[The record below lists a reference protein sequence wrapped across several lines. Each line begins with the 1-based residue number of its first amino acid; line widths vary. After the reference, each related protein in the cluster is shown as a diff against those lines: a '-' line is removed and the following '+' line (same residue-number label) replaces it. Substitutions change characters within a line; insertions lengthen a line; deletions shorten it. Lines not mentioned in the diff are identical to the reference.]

1 MPAYGMRMMTKVVIG
16 IAIGFFA
23 VIVLAFLGVSL
34 FQDRL
39 RGYVERELNSR
50 VDRYD
55 TRIGTLTIYPLR
67 LAVDIERLMVRLKDH
82 PDPPVIDMP
91 RARAELTWRGLL
103 HGTLV
108 GAIAMD
114 HPTVR
119 LTRSQ
124 AIPVARDAKEKAPS
138 IEEQQTWQDKVLSL
152 MPVTMS
158 VALKD
163 ADVTYIEKEGTPPLH
178 LSHMNLY
185 TGPVRNIRSE
195 RGEYPTD
202 ISLDGGINE
211 NGTLRAQGRLDVFAK
226 PHPSAKLD
234 IQVEN
239 FDLGRLLPLT
249 SRYHIRLY
257 QGRLSTD
264 GSVEYAPWT
273 KLIQLRDLKV
283 EHALVNYVYEPQAR
297 KPEKHA
303 AKKAADKATDM
314 ARRPET
320 IIQIERVKVV
330 DSEFGVVHA
339 GVDPPYR
346 AFFTRLSVEAK
357 NFSNRIKDKTAE
369 VTVKGAF
376 MGTGVLEA
384 RGMFRPETNAPDFD
398 VSVRL
403 AGVQAKMLN
412 DVLRAHGN
420 IDVAGGELSVYSQ
433 VKVQQGHIHGY
444 VKPLIRRLNVYDRG
458 QDRGKGALHT
468 LYEGALDAATAVLEN
483 DERDEV
489 GTKVE
494 VKGEVQQAQI
504 DTWQAASSL
513 IRNAFV
519 EVVLPTFE
527 RPIRPGGNTA
537 TLTLD

>member
-1 MPAYGMRMMTKVVIG
+1 
-16 IAIGFFA
+16 
-23 VIVLAFLGVSL
+23 
-34 FQDRL
+34 
-39 RGYVERELNSR
+39 
-50 VDRYD
+50 
-55 TRIGTLTIYPLR
+55 
-67 LAVDIERLMVRLKDH
+67 MVRLKDH

-91 RARAELTWRGLL
+91 RARAELTWSGLL

-124 AIPVARDAKEKAPS
+124 ATPVARDAKAKTPS
-138 IEEQQTWQDKVLSL
+138 IEEQQTWQDTVLSF

-158 VALKD
+158 IALND
-163 ADVTYIEKEGTPPLH
+163 ADVSYIEEKGTPPLH

-195 RGEYPTD
+195 HGQYPTD
-202 ISLDGGINE
+202 ISLDGAVNE
-211 NGTLRAQGRLDVFAK
+211 DGTLRAQGHLDVFAK
-226 PHPSAKLD
+226 PHPSVKLD
-234 IQVEN
+234 IRVDN

-257 QGRLSTD
+257 QGHLSTD

-273 KLIQLRDLKV
+273 KLVQLRDLTV
-283 EHALVNYVYEPQAR
+283 DHAFVNYVYEPQAP
-297 KPEKHA
+297 KPEKHG
-303 AKKAADKATDM
+303 AKKGAEKATDM
-314 ARRPET
+314 ARQPET
-320 IIQIERVKVV
+320 IIQIERVKAIE
-330 DSEFGVVHA
+330 SEFGVVHA

-346 AFFTRLSVEAK
+346 AFFNRLSVEAK
-357 NFSNRIKDKTAE
+357 NFSNRIKDRTAE

-376 MGTGVLEA
+376 MGTGMLEA
-384 RGMFRPETNAPDFD
+384 RGMFRPDTNAPDFD
-398 VSVRL
+398 ISVRL
-403 AGVQAKMLN
+403 NGVQARMLN
-412 DVLRAHGN
+412 DVLHAHGN
-420 IDVAGGELSVYSQ
+420 IDVADGELSVYSQ
-433 VKVQQGHIHGY
+433 IKVKQGRIRGY
-444 VKPLIRRLNVYDRG
+444 VKPLIRRLNVYDRD

-468 LYEGALDAATAVLEN
+468 LYEGALDVATAALEN

-494 VKGEVQQAQI
+494 VKGDVRQAQI
-504 DTWQAASSL
+504 DTWQATSSL

-519 EVVLPTFE
+519 EIVLPTFE
-527 RPIRPGGNTA
+527 RPIRPGGKTA

>member
-1 MPAYGMRMMTKVVIG
+1 
-16 IAIGFFA
+16 
-23 VIVLAFLGVSL
+23 
-34 FQDRL
+34 
-39 RGYVERELNSR
+39 
-50 VDRYD
+50 
-55 TRIGTLTIYPLR
+55 
-67 LAVDIERLMVRLKDH
+67 
-82 PDPPVIDMP
+82 
-91 RARAELTWRGLL
+91 
-103 HGTLV
+103 
-108 GAIAMD
+108 MD

-124 AIPVARDAKEKAPS
+124 AMPVARDAKKKAPS

-202 ISLDGGINE
+202 ITLDSRMNE
-211 NGTLRAQGRLDVFAK
+211 DGTLRAQGHLDVFAK
-226 PHPSAKLD
+226 PHPSVKLD
-234 IQVEN
+234 IRVEN

-257 QGRLSTD
+257 QGRVSTD

-283 EHALVNYVYEPQAR
+283 EQAFVNYVYEPQAR

-346 AFFTRLSVEAK
+346 AFFNRLSVEAK

-412 DVLRAHGN
+412 DALHAHGN

-433 VKVQQGHIHGY
+433 ITVQQGHIRGY
-444 VKPLIRRLNVYDRG
+444 VKPLIRRLNIYDRD

-468 LYEGALDAATAVLEN
+468 LYEGALDAATAALEN

-489 GTKVE
+489 GTKIE
-494 VKGEVQQAQI
+494 VTGEVRQTQI

>member
-1 MPAYGMRMMTKVVIG
+1 MPAYGMRMITKVIIG
-16 IAIGFFA
+16 IAIGVST
-23 VIVLAFLGVSL
+23 VIVLVLLGVAL

-50 VDRYD
+50 IDRYD
-55 TRIGTLTIYPLR
+55 SRIGTLTVHPLS
-67 LAVDIERLMVRLKDH
+67 LAVDIERLIVRLKDH
-82 PDPPVIDMP
+82 PDPPLIEMP

-108 GAIAMD
+108 GAIAID
-114 HPTVR
+114 HPAVR

-163 ADVTYIEKEGTPPLH
+163 ADVTYIEEKGTPPLH

-202 ISLDGGINE
+202 FSLDGGINE
-211 NGTLRAQGRLDVFAK
+211 DGTLRAQGHLDVFAK

-234 IQVEN
+234 IRVEN

-257 QGRLSTD
+257 QGRLNTD

-283 EHALVNYVYEPQAR
+283 EHAFANYVYEPQAR

-330 DSEFGVVHA
+330 DSEFGIVNA

-346 AFFTRLSVEAK
+346 AFFNRLAVEAK

-369 VTVKGAF
+369 VTVKGSF
-376 MGTGVLEA
+376 MGTGMLEA
-384 RGMFRPETNAPDFD
+384 RGMFRPENNAPDFD

-403 AGVQAKMLN
+403 AGVQARMLN

-420 IDVAGGELSVYSQ
+420 IDVADGELSVYSQ
-433 VKVQQGHIHGY
+433 IKVQQGHIRGY

-504 DTWQAASSL
+504 DTWHAASSL

>member
-163 ADVTYIEKEGTPPLH
+163 ADVTYIEEEGTPPLH
-178 LSHMNLY
+178 FSHMNLY

-458 QDRGKGALHT
+458 QDRGKGPLHT